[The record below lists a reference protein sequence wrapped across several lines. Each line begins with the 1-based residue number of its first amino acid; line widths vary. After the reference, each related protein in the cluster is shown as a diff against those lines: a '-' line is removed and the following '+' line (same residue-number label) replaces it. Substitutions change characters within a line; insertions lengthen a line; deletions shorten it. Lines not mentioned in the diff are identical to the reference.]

1 MQSFSYKINV
11 QAASFICI
19 MKLSKGFIYTFLT
32 SLCWAISIVLARI
45 VLSHGE
51 NPYNLAFWTSIL
63 AAPYWLYLFSTERK
77 NVQRLTAKDIAILF
91 GMADI
96 SSVGVT
102 FVEAFALTYSPAV
115 NYSFLIRMVSVFV
128 IIFAAIFLHEKIT
141 RKKVILLATILAGA
155 YLLTTNGRELHLT
168 TGDMFTLL
176 EAMLLAIGN
185 GVLIKLATNRMTPNL
200 GSSARVLIALIPMI
214 LIAMTHTSLHVPRE
228 FLLVLGI
235 TVCDF
240 ALTYFQFRAFR
251 HATASFVTMIMS
263 FTPVL
268 VAIMAVPVLRETL
281 SPIQLAGG
289 VLIISAGVLVEKLKV

>member
-1 MQSFSYKINV
+1 M
-11 QAASFICI
+11 AA
-19 MKLSKGFIYTFLT
+19 
-32 SLCWAISIVLARI
+32 
-45 VLSHGE
+45 
-51 NPYNLAFWTSIL
+51 
-63 AAPYWLYLFSTERK
+63 
-77 NVQRLTAKDIAILF
+77 
-91 GMADI
+91 I